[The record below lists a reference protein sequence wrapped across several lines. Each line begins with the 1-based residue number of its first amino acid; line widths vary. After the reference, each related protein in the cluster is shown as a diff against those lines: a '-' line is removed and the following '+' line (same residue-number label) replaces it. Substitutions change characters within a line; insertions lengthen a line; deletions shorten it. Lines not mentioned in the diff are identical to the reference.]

1 MLKKPVAKTPAK
13 KTVAKK
19 PMMQKG
25 GSNLKEFRKKGFES
39 KSYMAPGS
47 TNYTDKQFAADK
59 KGNLTTTT
67 NSLKHGKTVGG
78 DMIPYFPSRR
88 TSLDTTGYAKGK
100 KEFTVKTGVNDG
112 QMRVGNAN
120 PYSETK
126 TTISRSEVPKTI
138 ANMKRG
144 TGPDLVKKSEAN
156 KRKVS
161 ANTAKVEANKKKVQD
176 NAIKVKAAKKAVP
189 KTALPKAQ
197 KGWSVDD
204 PYKRGVMGAG
214 ASATK
219 TTDRKVGGLGVI
231 KGGTK
236 TKTISAGGIYP
247 GAKGSIT
254 TRKTNNKGQVTGSRT
269 REISK
274 DRANKMINRRRG

>member
-138 ANMKRG
+138 ANMKKG
-144 TGPDLVKKSEAN
+144 TGSDLVKKSEAN

-161 ANTAKVEANKKKVQD
+161 ANTAKVEANKKKVTA
-176 NAIKVKAAKKAVP
+176 NAAKYKKAGGSVKSLEKAQLGKIVKMASTALKGSSKFPEQKTITKADALINTKSKKNLKNIQKNYNKPVP
-189 KTALPKAQ
+189 KFPEQ
-197 KGWSVDD
+197 
-204 PYKRGVMGAG
+204 
-214 ASATK
+214 
-219 TTDRKVGGLGVI
+219 
-231 KGGTK
+231 
-236 TKTISAGGIYP
+236 KTITKEQVMKNM
-247 GAKGSIT
+247 AK
-254 TRKTNNKGQVTGSRT
+254 RK
-269 REISK
+269 SK
-274 DRANKMINRRRG
+274 KQ